1 MQVVLV
7 VPSCTEIKPS
17 DTVVH
22 KIYQVPYKPDFAED
36 TLVRLELE
44 GKKLQMLFAFSGALT
59 TLCENSLKRTDLLE
73 ELRDFDLIIYDNAAY
88 CGALLGELLDVPRVE
103 IMPLPPTTQPFS
115 LYHMIPMPVS
125 YVPQG
130 FTGFSDKMT
139 FVERAM
145 NLAAFFGWRLFDL
158 LVCGREMNA
167 LKIKYNI
174 KPERS
179 FQEAVG
185 SAELVLITADFALEY
200 AQPLLPGRMK

>member
-1 MQVVLV
+1 M
-7 VPSCTEIKPS
+7 
-17 DTVVH
+17 
-22 KIYQVPYKPDFAED
+22 
-36 TLVRLELE
+36 VRLELE
-44 GKKLQMLFAFSGALT
+44 GEKLQMLFALSGALT
-59 TLCENSLKRTDLLE
+59 TLCENSLKSADLLD
-73 ELRDFDLIIYDNAAY
+73 ELRDFDLIIYDNIAF

-103 IMPLPPTTQPFS
+103 IMSVPPNTQPFS
-115 LYHMIPMPVS
+115 LYHMIPLPVS

-145 NLAAFFGWRLFDL
+145 NVAAFFGWHLFDL
-158 LVCGREMNA
+158 LVFGREMNA

-200 AQPLLPGRMK
+200 AQPLLPGRNK